1 MYTHTHGYTLLN
13 ENKSRQSNFELLRII
28 SMLLIVIFHFS
39 DWGEIIK
46 ITEPLN
52 NKFFGEFINI
62 GGNLGVNLFVLI
74 SGYFLIDSKFKMK
87 KLLKIILEVWTYS
100 VGISLICFVFNIGD
114 LKTKSLLQSILP
126 ISYNMYWFAT
136 TYIGMYILFPT
147 INKFLNTTNY
157 KEHINIIIILGIML
171 SVIPTFIPRAK
182 PFNSNLM
189 WFIYMYIIAAYIK
202 KYDIKF
208 INNNKKNLTII
219 ALTTLL
225 LFMLSVIITLIGLKI
240 KFFSNFVEH
249 FNNMYSL
256 PMLILSISV
265 FIYFKNINIKNN
277 KIINIFARSSFAV
290 YLIHI
295 NVLIRRYL
303 FTDILIL
310 QNFYDKNTLIL
321 AGYVF
326 ISSIS
331 IYLIC
336 IVIDILRIKLIEEPI
351 FRIHRFDKYIDKIDK
366 FMN

>member
-1 MYTHTHGYTLLN
+1 MNKNIDIVHTYNVDTLLN
-13 ENKSRQSNFELLRII
+13 ENRSRQSNFELLRII

-208 INNNKKNLTII
+208 LNNNKKNLVII
-219 ALTTLL
+219 VLTTLL
-225 LFMLSVIITLIGLKI
+225 LFMLSVI
-240 KFFSNFVEH
+240 
-249 FNNMYSL
+249 
-256 PMLILSISV
+256 
-265 FIYFKNINIKNN
+265 YFKNINIKDN

-303 FTDILIL
+303 FTDILKL
-310 QNFYDKNTLIL
+310 QNFYDKSTLIL